1 MSETM
6 RYTQVSGKEIDRV
19 IGMMEEVLTGE
30 DSQVVMMAC
39 LASAIIIQIP
49 HITQEQ
55 LISGVKAASE
65 WVALLKSSIDN
76 PVPAERMN

>member
-1 MSETM
+1 MTETM
-6 RYTQVSGKEIDRV
+6 RYTQVSGKEIDRI
-19 IGMMEEVLTGE
+19 IGIMEEHLVGE
-30 DSQVVMMAC
+30 DKQVVMMAC

-55 LISGVKAASE
+55 LVNGVRACSE

>member
-1 MSETM
+1 M

-19 IGMMEEVLTGE
+19 ISIMEEHLVGE
-30 DSQVVMMAC
+30 DAQVVMMAC

-49 HITQEQ
+49 HISQEQ
-55 LISGVKAASE
+55 LINGVKAGSE
-65 WVALLKSSIDN
+65 WIALLKSSIDN